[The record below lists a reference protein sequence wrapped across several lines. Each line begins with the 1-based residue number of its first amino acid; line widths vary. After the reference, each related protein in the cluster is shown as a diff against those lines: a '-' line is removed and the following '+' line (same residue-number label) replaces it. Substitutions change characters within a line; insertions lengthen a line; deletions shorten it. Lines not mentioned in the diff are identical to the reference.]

1 MKVIDKRNY
10 KNPKVSVIMS
20 VYNDSEFLEKSIKS
34 ILNQKFKNFE
44 FIILNDGSTD
54 NSEKII
60 KKYLKKSKKILYIYS
75 KHNKGLAFMLNLG
88 IKHVRTNYIIRHDA
102 DDYSL
107 VNRIKKQY
115 AFMEKIKIL
124 VYLAQILRIFLIKK
138 GI

>member
-60 KKYLKKSKKILYIYS
+60 KKYLKKSKKRFYIFILNIT
-75 KHNKGLAFMLNLG
+75 KLAFMLNLG

-115 AFMEKIKIL
+115 AFMEKNKDISVLGSNSKDIFNKKI
-124 VYLAQILRIFLIKK
+124 
-138 GI
+138 